1 MSIDPVGQFE
11 QWDEPSRQR
20 AVDRLR
26 DEAREHWRPFFC
38 TRPVCDG
45 LPHDDWEWNH
55 GRSGQRPPRWTADWL
70 VWLYMAGRGAGKTR
84 TGSEITHRATKK
96 VSRIA
101 LIAPTGNDI
110 RDTLVEGESGL
121 LATAPPGNVPM
132 WEPSKKRLTWPNG
145 AQAFGYSGEEPD
157 RLRGPQHGYAH
168 IDEPAHIPLI
178 EDVWSNLLFGLRL
191 GIHPKIVA
199 TTTPIPTKWMKALV
213 ADPLTIVSRGSTYDN
228 LPNLAET
235 FKRTVLNRYENT
247 RLGLQEI
254 HGEII
259 GDVEG
264 ALWKQ
269 IWIEMSRQEAPA
281 YYDRVIVAIDP
292 AGTATRRSDETGIM
306 VVGVVG
312 DHFYVI
318 ADWSGKFSPKGWADR
333 VMDAYERFKADEI
346 VVEVNYGRD
355 LVVSNLETNTDWRA
369 AMPRITGV
377 DSRRGKTIRADPIA
391 SLYERTRVHHILGAD
406 LATLESQLV
415 EWVPG
420 NDSPDRLDAL
430 VHGLTH
436 LAGAFTPAEI
446 ATPYHL
452 LRRGTSKVI
461 HSLRSVAS

>member
-1 MSIDPVGQFE
+1 M
-11 QWDEPSRQR
+11 
-20 AVDRLR
+20 
-26 DEAREHWRPFFC
+26 
-38 TRPVCDG
+38 T
-45 LPHDDWEWNH
+45 
-55 GRSGQRPPRWTADWL
+55 T
-70 VWLYMAGRGAGKTR
+70 
-84 TGSEITHRATKK
+84 
-96 VSRIA
+96 
-101 LIAPTGNDI
+101 PT
-110 RDTLVEGESGL
+110 
-121 LATAPPGNVPM
+121 
-132 WEPSKKRLTWPNG
+132 
-145 AQAFGYSGEEPD
+145 
-157 RLRGPQHGYAH
+157 
-168 IDEPAHIPLI
+168 PAHIPLI

-191 GIHPKIVA
+191 GTHPKIVA

-391 SLYERTRVHHILGAD
+391 SLYERTRVHHLLGAD